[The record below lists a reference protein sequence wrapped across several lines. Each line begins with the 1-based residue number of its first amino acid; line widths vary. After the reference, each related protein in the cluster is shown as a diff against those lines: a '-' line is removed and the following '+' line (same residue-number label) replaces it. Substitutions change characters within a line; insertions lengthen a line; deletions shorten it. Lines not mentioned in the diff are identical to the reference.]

1 MVSKKKSTG
10 GKKTPRKTRKG
21 GSGQAP
27 KKLLIEI
34 EVDPSRLAPPL
45 YKGTPPLY
53 RGSFK
58 VSKVIKIR
66 RK

>member
-1 MVSKKKSTG
+1 MAKKPTR
-10 GKKTPRKTRKG
+10 KKTPRKTRKVE
-21 GSGQAP
+21 SAQIP

-34 EVDPSRLAPPL
+34 EVDPRLLAPPH

-53 RGSFK
+53 SGAFR

-66 RK
+66 PK

>member
-1 MVSKKKSTG
+1 VAKKPSG
-10 GKKTPRKTRKG
+10 RKKAHKKTRKVD
-21 GSGQAP
+21 SDQIP

-34 EVDPSRLAPPL
+34 EVDPGRLAPPH

-53 RGSFK
+53 RGSFR

>member
-1 MVSKKKSTG
+1 MAKKPKKA
-10 GKKTPRKTRKG
+10 KKTPRKTGKA
-21 GSGQAP
+21 QIP

-34 EVDPSRLAPPL
+34 EIDPRRLAPPL

-53 RGSFK
+53 RGSFR

-66 RK
+66 SK

>member
-1 MVSKKKSTG
+1 MAKKPRG
-10 GKKTPRKTRKG
+10 GKKTRGKTRKVD
-21 GSGQAP
+21 SDQIP

-34 EVDPSRLAPPL
+34 EVDPRRLAPPL
-45 YKGTPPLY
+45 YRGTPPLY
-53 RGSFK
+53 RGSFR

>member
-1 MVSKKKSTG
+1 MAKKPTG
-10 GKKTPRKTRKG
+10 RKKTPGKTRKVE
-21 GSGQAP
+21 SAQIP

-34 EVDPSRLAPPL
+34 EVDPRLLAPPH

-53 RGSFK
+53 SGAFR

-66 RK
+66 PK